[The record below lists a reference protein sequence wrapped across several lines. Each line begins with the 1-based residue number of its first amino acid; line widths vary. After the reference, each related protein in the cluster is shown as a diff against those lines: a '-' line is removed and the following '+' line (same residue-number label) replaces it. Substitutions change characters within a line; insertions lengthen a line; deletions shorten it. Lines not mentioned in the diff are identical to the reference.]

1 MNIFYLV
8 RTLTAK
14 SPPAIRKNGVVDGVE
29 RLRRDGCYRLDDIMP
44 ERLDY
49 ILADC
54 AVCFLRSVADRLMVR
69 VMTVRVVMMRGDM
82 GVVPSDVMVMM
93 PSHFI

>member
-1 MNIFYLV
+1 
-8 RTLTAK
+8 
-14 SPPAIRKNGVVDGVE
+14 
-29 RLRRDGCYRLDDIMP
+29 MP